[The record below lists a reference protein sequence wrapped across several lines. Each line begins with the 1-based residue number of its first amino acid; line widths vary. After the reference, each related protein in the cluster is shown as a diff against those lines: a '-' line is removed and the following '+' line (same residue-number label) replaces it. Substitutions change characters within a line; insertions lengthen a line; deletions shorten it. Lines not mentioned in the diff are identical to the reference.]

1 MDMQQ
6 PPQATGPAP
15 AAARVVAINAGVS
28 DPSSTRLLTERLLS
42 KIADDLGRADVEVDM
57 KIIDLAPLAGD
68 IANAL
73 TAGFPS
79 TALREVIGEL
89 ADADAVV
96 AATPVYKAGIS
107 GLFKAFVDVLDNDL
121 LVAKPVLLAG
131 TAGTARHAMVVD
143 DQMRPLFAFMRTLTT
158 PGEHGVRPP
167 RAQWHRT
174 CDRRRGLDG
183 LPTRIRR
190 QRNAI
195 GEGDR
200 RRRLQ
205 LGPDAAGNR
214 RLVQHATGDLL
225 SAGCV
230 VVTWWGRPSRGLTA
244 GVGAP
249 AFS

>member
-1 MDMQQ
+1 MHMQQ
-6 PPQATGPAP
+6 PPQAMGPGP

-28 DPSSTRLLTERLLS
+28 DPSSTRLLTERLMS
-42 KIADDLGRADVEVDM
+42 RIADDLRRADVEVET

-79 TALREVIGEL
+79 TALREVIEEL
-89 ADADAVV
+89 AAADAVV

-158 PGEHGVRPP
+158 PTSVFAAPEDWADPALGRRIGRASTEFVRLILSGTGP
-167 RAQWHRT
+167 AIAAEGWTGYQHT
-174 CDRRRGLDG
+174 FGG
-183 LPTRIRR
+183 NATRSEKGT
-190 QRNAI
+190 A
-195 GEGDR
+195 DVDFSSDLM
-200 RRRLQ
+200 RL
-205 LGPDAAGNR
+205 
-214 RLVQHATGDLL
+214 ATGG
-225 SAGCV
+225 SFS
-230 VVTWWGRPSRGLTA
+230 TPRGT
-244 GVGAP
+244 
-249 AFS
+249 S